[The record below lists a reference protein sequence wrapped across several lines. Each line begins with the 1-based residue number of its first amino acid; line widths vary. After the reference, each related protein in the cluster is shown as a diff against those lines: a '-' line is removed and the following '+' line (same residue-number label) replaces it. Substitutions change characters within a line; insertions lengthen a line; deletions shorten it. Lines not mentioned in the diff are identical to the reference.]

1 MGVKKWM
8 VMCLVGIF
16 ILTGCQNVDKKDE
29 TSADDSGNMQEEC
42 VTAEYFME
50 FYSLTEDEVPIE
62 YVQSYIDFY
71 NLTEAVLVDDA
82 QKGRH
87 IKDYLLNDYANGE
100 VFGYDIN
107 YIFQGPRSAES
118 LSDYMKQAEVI
129 MFRFGM
135 HYGSELAT
143 PEIMVIDLKE
153 GNIYYTRECEGNY
166 IDFEMT
172 AKLSDD
178 DVEAVRQELPNHIEE
193 NKESG
198 DFGGYSDYTFMI
210 KMLAAD
216 GTVRYYDG
224 NQGDE
229 EHFPGFDEY
238 WMNLYKTYFNEEY
251 NFEQS

>member
-16 ILTGCQNVDKKDE
+16 ILTGCQNVDKKEE
-29 TSADDSGNMQEEC
+29 TSADDSENMQEEC
-42 VTAEYFME
+42 VSAEYFME
-50 FYSLTEDEVPIE
+50 FYSLTEDDVPAE
-62 YVQSYIDFY
+62 YVQSFIDFY
-71 NLTEAVLVDDA
+71 KVTEALLIDDD

-87 IKDYLLNDYANGE
+87 MKDYVLNDYANGE
-100 VFGYDIN
+100 VFGYNIN
-107 YIFQGPRSAES
+107 YIFQGPGSTET

-135 HYGSELAT
+135 HYGSELAYE
-143 PEIMVIDLKE
+143 EIMVIDLKE
-153 GNIYYTRECEGNY
+153 GNIYYSREASDDY
-166 IDFEMT
+166 IDFEMA

-193 NKESG
+193 NKG
-198 DFGGYSDYTFMI
+198 LGNYGGYCDYTFMI
-210 KMLAAD
+210 KMLAED

-229 EHFPGFDEY
+229 EHFPGFDQY
-238 WMNLYKTYFNEEY
+238 WMSLYKTYFGEEY
-251 NFEQS
+251 NFERP